1 MIGAVQLDEPGSADG
16 ISDMASI
23 PDQSLPIL
31 TGMTDERFRLHPSQM
46 VANIQRGP
54 NVKHLPNVL
63 IVCKQL
69 DVVIVPLNQFPACR
83 REIERDEH
91 FAQNRPAASMFL
103 LVQGKQRIPP
113 CNLIRIGT
121 DLPPF
126 RHTVDEN
133 KLAHPLRV
141 HCSKGDRY
149 GCAMRNSKKVEPIQA
164 GIINDRF
171 NICNQ
176 CFKGHVRWHPV

>member
-63 IVCKQL
+63 IDGKGHSAADTKIPENDL
-69 DVVIVPLNQFPACR
+69 WLAVVAC
-83 REIERDEH
+83 DT
-91 FAQNRPAASMFL
+91 QMW
-103 LVQGKQRIPP
+103 
-113 CNLIRIGT
+113 
-121 DLPPF
+121 
-126 RHTVDEN
+126 
-133 KLAHPLRV
+133 
-141 HCSKGDRY
+141 
-149 GCAMRNSKKVEPIQA
+149 QA
-164 GIINDRF
+164 GQTTFEEAKGVIN
-171 NICNQ
+171 Q
-176 CFKGHVRWHPV
+176 